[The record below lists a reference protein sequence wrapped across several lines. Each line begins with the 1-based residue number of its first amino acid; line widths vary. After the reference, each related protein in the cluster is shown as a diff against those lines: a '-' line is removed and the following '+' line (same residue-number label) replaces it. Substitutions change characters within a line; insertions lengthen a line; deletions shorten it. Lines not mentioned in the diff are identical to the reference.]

1 MDVRVDGAREDLQS
15 RRVHR
20 LARRHVELGADRH
33 DAPVV
38 DGDLR
43 LAAADVEVDVGHGT
57 ILPRVSRVQ
66 ERLDA
71 LYALGDKIG
80 YSAQEDEAHRLARGW
95 LEEAGLTLEVDDA
108 GNLVGRSG
116 VDDDVWTG
124 SHLDS
129 VPGGGK
135 FDGMLG
141 VVAGI
146 EAVERAARGS
156 VVVFRDEERGCA
168 GSRARVASGRL
179 PRRYVEL
186 HIEQG
191 PVLLERGDPLAVVT
205 AIAGIARGEL
215 ATHGRAGHAGTVP
228 MRGRADALVGAAE
241 LILRIRDTAA
251 RIDGAVATV
260 GRIEVEP
267 GALNVI
273 PDHVRVSVDARAPD
287 AARFE
292 ELIAALGLEPSYRV
306 EPVATAASVREALGT
321 AMAARG
327 LPLVELAS
335 GAGHDAGILAAAGV
349 ESGMLFVRSL
359 NGGISHHADE
369 LTSDED
375 VSLAV
380 DVLADALAGL

>member
-1 MDVRVDGAREDLQS
+1 MSVDRAGQDAQA

-20 LARRHVELGADRH
+20 LARGQTERGADL
-33 DAPVV
+33 DDPPVV
-38 DGDLR
+38 HGHVDGI
-43 LAAADVEVDVGHGT
+43 AAADEEVDVGHRT
-57 ILPRVSRVQ
+57 ILSVVSRVH

-80 YSAQEDEAHRLARGW
+80 YSPQEDEAHRIVRAW
-95 LEEAGLTLEVDDA
+95 MEEAGLATDVDDA
-108 GNLVGRSG
+108 GNLVGSSG
-116 VDDDVWTG
+116 SDGDVWTG

-146 EAVERAARGS
+146 EAVARAGRGA
-156 VVVFRDEERGCA
+156 VVAFRDEERGCA

-191 PVLLERGDPLAVVT
+191 PVLLDAGAPLAVVT
-205 AIAGIARGEL
+205 AIAGVARGEL
-215 ATHGRAGHAGTVP
+215 VTAGRAGHAGTTP
-228 MRGRADALVGAAE
+228 MTGRADALVEAAG
-241 LILRIRDTAA
+241 LVLRIRDVASS
-251 RIDGAVATV
+251 IEDAVATV
-260 GRIEVEP
+260 GRIAVEP

-273 PDHVRVSVDARAPD
+273 PERVVVSVDARAPD
-287 AARFE
+287 AARFD
-292 ELIAALGLEPSYRV
+292 ELIAAIGFEPTYRI
-306 EPVATAASVREALGT
+306 EPVATSASVQDALR
-321 AMAARG
+321 AAIEQRG
-327 LPLVELAS
+327 LPAVELVS

-349 ESGMLFVRSL
+349 ESGMLFVRSQ

-375 VSLAV
+375 VELAV
-380 DVLADALAGL
+380 DVLTDALTRL